1 MNNRG
6 PRVVS
11 TASWTN
17 EDAVSMDK
25 QANLMLD
32 GVDRYLDSQGRV
44 QQQMIAVS
52 SGLGAIDAP
61 RKAPVVP
68 FLNGA
73 CTHRL

>member
-1 MNNRG
+1 
-6 PRVVS
+6 
-11 TASWTN
+11 
-17 EDAVSMDK
+17 MDK

-61 RKAPVVP
+61 RKAPVAP
-68 FLNGA
+68 FRNGA